1 MNRILVLDPA
11 SQSSRPI
18 DSLLSLLN
26 EAEGFD
32 PVSIPDLTN
41 LPELAS
47 TASAL
52 VCLYDRYIE
61 ALASR
66 PIPVLVLD
74 EQGDIRRAVT
84 AIKAG
89 ASDYLQADAPS
100 HTIIEQLTRVI
111 AEHSDAV
118 ESAFPI
124 VGASELMQALTESIA
139 RVGPTDSTV
148 LISGESGTGKALV
161 ARAIHAASERKNAPM
176 IALNCATVPAELI
189 ENELF
194 GQAND
199 QSQGL
204 VSSAAGG
211 TLFLDEVGELPAAAQ
226 VRLLRLLES
235 EFDMRLICA
244 TTRDLDNL
252 VQSGQF
258 RGDLYYRLKVIG
270 LKVPPLSERGE
281 DVLLLAEEILAS
293 TMEKLGKRDLHFAPE
308 TQADMRRYPW
318 PGNVRE
324 LENAIQRA
332 VILSDGD
339 AISTAMLAIELPQDE
354 AGDLPPGASP
364 DQTIEDYFVS
374 FVTAH
379 QDNMT
384 ETELAEKLGISRKS
398 LWERRQRLNI
408 PRKKTK
414 KRGRRRDVS

>member
-11 SQSSRPI
+11 SQTARPI
-18 DSLLSLLN
+18 DSLLSLLSR
-26 EAEGFD
+26 AEGYE
-32 PVSIPDLTN
+32 PVSISDLKN

-52 VCLYDRYIE
+52 LCTYDRHGE

-66 PIPVLVLD
+66 SIPVLVVD
-74 EQGDIRRAVT
+74 EAPDIRRAVT

-89 ASDYLQADAPS
+89 ASEYLDADAAEGELL
-100 HTIIEQLTRVI
+100 EQLNRVI

-118 ESAFPI
+118 ESAFPT
-124 VGASELMQALTESIA
+124 VGASELMQTLAESIS

-148 LISGESGTGKALV
+148 LISGESGTGKELV
-161 ARAIHAASERKNAPM
+161 ARAIHAASNRRSAAM
-176 IALNCATVPAELI
+176 ITLNCATIPGDLI
-189 ENELF
+189 ESELF
-194 GQAND
+194 GHPGGTAE
-199 QSQGL
+199 GL
-204 VSSAAGG
+204 IGTATGG
-211 TLFLDEVGELPAAAQ
+211 TLFLDEVGDLPAASQ

-235 EFDMRLICA
+235 EPDMRLICA
-244 TTRDLDNL
+244 TTRDLEGL
-252 VQSGQF
+252 VQGGQF
-258 RGDLYYRLKVIG
+258 RSDLYYRLKVIG
-270 LKVPPLSERGE
+270 LKVPPLRERGE

-293 TMEKLGKRDLHFAPE
+293 TMEKLGKRDLHFAE
-308 TQADMRRYPW
+308 DTQADIRRYPW

-332 VILSDGD
+332 VILSDGG
-339 AISTAMLAIELPQDE
+339 AISTSMLAIELPE
-354 AGDLPPGASP
+354 ASEGEAAAGASP

-374 FVTAH
+374 FVTTH